1 MKANE
6 LMVGDLVYSSF
17 SDIPCKVQYLELR
30 ESGYGSVKTSNVDG
44 IKDIAS
50 LSPIPLTPEILE
62 KNGFVKEEE
71 ERGFSEPYCVY
82 VCDDFQYVIKI
93 YPKNL
98 MDRYSRLY
106 IGEYDDNENAS
117 LLINHLH
124 ELQHA
129 LKLFGIDKTIEL

>member
-1 MKANE
+1 MKEE
-6 LMVGDLVYSSF
+6 L
-17 SDIPCKVQYLELR
+17 K
-30 ESGYGSVKTSNVDG
+30 
-44 IKDIAS
+44 IKDVMIGDWVDVRNNADPNTPHLERITPS
-50 LSPIPLTPEILE
+50 HFLRDEHWYGIELVPEILE

-106 IGEYDDNENAS
+106 IGEYDDSENAS

-129 LKLFGIDKTIEL
+129 LKLCGIEKTIEL